1 MLFRVYGGRIYG
13 FMELRIYGFG
23 LRNEM
28 WRWRVSTHFIAK
40 TIRNLRKTQKSFFA
54 MQKVDVPVAR
64 LYFLYSSLKDY
75 S

>member
-23 LRNEM
+23 LRNET

-40 TIRNLRKTQKSFFA
+40 IIRNLRKTRKSFLLC
-54 MQKVDVPVAR
+54 K
-64 LYFLYSSLKDY
+64 K
-75 S
+75 